1 MRLSLLSFLAAL
13 LPISFASAQHFEP
26 GQLVRANGDTVR
38 GEIENSF
45 WNAPPTFIRF
55 RPNAQS
61 PERRFQPHQLR
72 SVQLSSGRY
81 FRYEGLPIDHAA
93 ETRTTYLKEGNLTSI
108 GIDSLLADVLLEGPA
123 TLLRVVQPGATHF
136 LLQRTGLPVLDLRER
151 QYLRQLPNQSLAVTD
166 GNDYRSQ
173 LELFFGDCPVALKLL
188 PATAFTAKALVAV
201 AQAYNETCA
210 PARQPGRS
218 WLPPAGPRQRVAFQ
232 AGVLAGVSF
241 NRLTYED
248 GTCVDCGA
256 HPFAGLYAELLM
268 PNRVAAIYGELTAS
282 SVRGLAAPA
291 PYAYGGSNSLTQF
304 NSAIGTATIGA
315 RFFIPLARQQKLLLS
330 LSYALN
336 AVFSLPDV
344 HYNYSPQSSLDQR
357 PGYASAGFPGF
368 GVGWRN
374 GPLTLMLSEQVYTA
388 GGNYHA
394 DGLFGTGVNTR
405 LGVAYR
411 LGHRADA
418 PWPGK

>member
-1 MRLSLLSFLAAL
+1 MRFPLLSFLAAL
-13 LPISFASAQHFEP
+13 LPLSFASAQHFEP
-26 GQLVRANGDTVR
+26 GHLVQANGDTLR
-38 GEIENSF
+38 GEVENSF
-45 WNAPPTFIRF
+45 WSAPPTFIRF
-55 RPNAQS
+55 RPTAQS

-93 ETRTTYLKEGNLTSI
+93 ETRPTYLKEGNLTDI
-108 GIDSLLADVLLEGPA
+108 RTDSLLAEVLLDGPA
-123 TLLRVVQPGATHF
+123 TLLRVVQPGTTHF
-136 LLQRTGLPVLDLRER
+136 LLQRAGMPVLDLRER
-151 QYLRQLPNQSLAVTD
+151 QYLRRLPNQSLAMTD

-173 LELFFGDCPVALKLL
+173 LELFFGDCPAALKLL
-188 PATAFTAKALVAV
+188 PVTAFTAKALMAV

-210 PARQPGRS
+210 PARQSGRS
-218 WLPPAGPRQRVAFQ
+218 WLTQVAPSQRVAFQ

-268 PNRVAAIYGELTAS
+268 PSRVAAVYGELTAS
-282 SVRGLAAPA
+282 SVRGLAATA
-291 PYAYGGSNSLTQF
+291 PYAYSGSNLLTGF

-336 AVFSLPDV
+336 AVLNLPDV
-344 HYNYSPQSSLDQR
+344 YYNYSPQSSSDQR

-374 GPLTLMLSEQVYTA
+374 GPLTLTLSEQVYTR
-388 GGNYHA
+388 GSNYHA
-394 DGLFGTGVNTR
+394 DGLFGNGVNTR

-411 LGHRADA
+411 LGRRPDA
-418 PWPGK
+418 AQFGK